1 MDTHQNKQQILETI
15 TAVSRLILL
24 SFKPQG
30 TKISIRDHNIVLC
43 EPSCERIYGFRIQQG
58 LGRYLNGDS
67 REDIYVLNHVICH
80 FIEWYIVPNKSD
92 DIELYRAMIQMAKYL
107 CVSLRELQA
116 TYQTGTVVGMLQY
129 YIIVLMS
136 VITDTYDPRILYQPK
151 RGSSHIAF
159 STIFD
164 IDKFKSFWSR
174 DELLS
179 ISNQFDKCFRMPYD
193 PEIALF
199 RNSTPNI
206 LVPSKLAPCDIAPS
220 KMTPSKMTPSNLVP
234 DHLVLDDQIPDN
246 RLSDNRMP
254 DNRLSDNRL
263 SGNGM
268 ANSRL
273 SGNRLSGNG
282 MANSRLSGNGMANNE
297 TDEPDESDNESDNGI
312 PCNVAPCNIALD
324 NGMPVIPEPID
335 ESVGKP
341 PDTIKSIVMP
351 VIQSLSNVIVQG
363 HLVGITNIL
372 DMMDKRFT
380 MMLSKSVKG
389 I

>member
-1 MDTHQNKQQILETI
+1 MTYGKNIFEHSYIMDTHQDKQQILETI

-24 SFKPQG
+24 SFKPRG

-80 FIEWYIVPNKSD
+80 FIEWYIVPNKTND
-92 DIELYRAMIQMAKYL
+92 PDIYHAMIRMAKYL
-107 CVSLRELQA
+107 CVSLRELQS

-129 YIIVLMS
+129 YIIVLTS

-151 RGSSHIAF
+151 RSSSHIAF

-174 DELLS
+174 GELLS

-199 RNSTPNI
+199 RNSTPDI
-206 LVPSKLAPCDIAPS
+206 LAPSNQAHDALALGNSAPNS
-220 KMTPSKMTPSNLVP
+220 G
-234 DHLVLDDQIPDN
+234 
-246 RLSDNRMP
+246 LSD
-254 DNRLSDNRL
+254 
-263 SGNGM
+263 
-268 ANSRL
+268 
-273 SGNRLSGNG
+273 
-282 MANSRLSGNGMANNE
+282 
-297 TDEPDESDNESDNGI
+297 TDASDNEALGNSASDNE
-312 PCNVAPCNIALD
+312 ALD
-324 NGMPVIPEPID
+324 NEALDNKALDNKALDNKALDNKALDNKALNKGMPEISEPIGARA
-335 ESVGKP
+335 GKP
-341 PDTIKSIVMP
+341 PDPIKPIVMP

-363 HLVGITNIL
+363 NLVGITNIL
-372 DMMDKRFT
+372 NMMDRRFT
-380 MMLSKSVKG
+380 TMLSKLVKS